1 MLFFPPR
8 LDSEWK
14 WHFRQFKT
22 KPNAT
27 KWSVIVPSKFSCAQ
41 NHPVISLHMKL
52 PRAMTLVQKTNGMVT
67 YYWQEQFFFF
77 SPSLVFLKVRMSTI
91 LHHGEIVIKEFPISS
106 KSDDYLDSNKI
117 KLMELEYLPQIYP
130 FIATAFSF
138 TRVVREGNFT
148 KLNGRKIAVW
158 KFFYPSHAW
167 KTKKFPRGCRE
178 IQNVCLSEFLSATTT
193 KHSNFWPLWTDQN
206 QIFMG
211 QPNPWL
217 VIFGQAVWTMV
228 PW

>member
-158 KFFYPSHAW
+158 KFFIPPMHEKLKNSQEGAGRF
-167 KTKKFPRGCRE
+167 KMS
-178 IQNVCLSEFLSATTT
+178 VCLSFCLQPLQSTATFDPCGLIRT
-193 KHSNFWPLWTDQN
+193 KFSWV
-206 QIFMG
+206 
-211 QPNPWL
+211 NPTPDW
-217 VIFGQAVWTMV
+217 
-228 PW
+228 